1 MSKPWARRSKLAL
14 GLVVTVI
21 FIWLFA
27 RELDAGALT
36 DALLSIS
43 PISVGVAM
51 ACIAAGYGVRTIRWW
66 WMLRVLDPALPV
78 GACVQPFLASIAV
91 NNVLPLRA
99 GDVLRVA
106 GFRRQLRCPAMRVMG
121 TLIIERALD
130 VVVLAG
136 VLFLTLTGLPDDSP
150 IRRFAWIGKWAIG
163 TGLVVLAVSI
173 LLQPVLRLFARLL
186 SRKSILN
193 AQPWAKAALR
203 HGANLAAALD
213 LVRSP
218 RLLFCL
224 GALSVIGWA
233 CEGAAFVVVAHALQT
248 ELHPSGPWLALSA
261 GSLATAI
268 PSSPGYI
275 GTFDYFV
282 AQGLGA
288 YGAQTDIAA
297 AFALAVH
304 ALLWVPWTAVGILCL
319 VSLAPARRKSTAIE
333 NDKP

>member
-1 MSKPWARRSKLAL
+1 MREPWARWSKLAF
-14 GLVVTVI
+14 GLAVTAI
-21 FIWLFA
+21 FVWLFA
-27 RELDAGALT
+27 RTLDAGALT
-36 DALLSIS
+36 DALLDIS
-43 PISVGVAM
+43 PMSVAVAV
-51 ACIAAGYGVRTIRWW
+51 ACIVAGYGVRTIRWW
-66 WMLRVLDPALPV
+66 WMLRALNPALPV
-78 GACVQPFLASIAV
+78 GACVRPFLASIAV

-106 GFRRQLRCPAMRVMG
+106 GFRRQLQCPAMRVMG

-150 IRRFAWIGKWAIG
+150 IRRFAPIGKWAIG
-163 TGLVVLAVSI
+163 AGLAVLAVSI
-173 LLQPVLRLFARLL
+173 LLQPVLRSFACLL

-203 HGANLAAALD
+203 HGANLAAALE

-218 RLLFCL
+218 LLLFWL
-224 GALSVIGWA
+224 GALSVVAWA

-248 ELHPSGPWLALSA
+248 ELHPSGPWLALAA

-282 AQGLGA
+282 AQGLAA

-304 ALLWVPWTAVGILCL
+304 ALWIPLTAAGLLCL
-319 VSLAPARRKSTAIE
+319 VSLAPARR
-333 NDKP
+333 NRPPRYNKP

>member
-1 MSKPWARRSKLAL
+1 MNEPWARRSKLTL
-14 GLVVTVI
+14 GLAVTAI

-27 RELDAGALT
+27 RELDAGVLA
-36 DALLSIS
+36 DALFDISPLSIA
-43 PISVGVAM
+43 VAM
-51 ACIAAGYGVRTIRWW
+51 ACIVAGYAVRTIRWW
-66 WMLRVLDPALPV
+66 WMLRALDPALPV
-78 GACVQPFLASIAV
+78 RACVRPFLASIAV

-136 VLFLTLTGLPDDSP
+136 VLALALANLPDDSALH
-150 IRRFAWIGKWAIG
+150 RFASIVKWSVGA
-163 TGLVVLAVSI
+163 GLAVLAASI
-173 LLQPVLRLFARLL
+173 LLQPALRSFARLL
-186 SRKSILN
+186 SSRRIPN
-193 AQPWAKAALR
+193 DRPWAKAALL
-203 HGANLAAALD
+203 HGANLAAALG

-218 RLLFCL
+218 PLVFCL
-224 GALSVIGWA
+224 GVLSVVAWA
-233 CEGAAFVVVAHALQT
+233 CEGAAFVVVAHAMQA
-248 ELHPSGPWLALSA
+248 EFHPSGPWLALSA

-282 AQGLGA
+282 AQGLTA

-304 ALLWVPWTAVGILCL
+304 ALLWVPLTAAGLLCL
-319 VSLAPARRKSTAIE
+319 VSLAPARREQALE
-333 NDKP
+333 ER